1 MNSIWSPEILA
12 RASSLQLKARELV
25 WGYHHGLH
33 RNPRTTKSIEFV
45 DHKPYS
51 IGDPIRDIDWK
62 VVART
67 DRLVV
72 RRHQAE
78 SNLSFIAVVDA
89 SGDMATADGSRP
101 PIESSKFGYAITLA
115 ASMLLLLQGRGEKVG
130 LSLWGGEGATT
141 DWMPPRSSKVHL
153 TEILTN
159 LAATKPANVA
169 GIPERLVQLANRAPK
184 RSVICIFSDF
194 MEPPEEWG
202 PSLRALASR
211 GMDIRIAHLHSQK
224 EFDLDLGVVAQLHGY
239 EDAFQLAIEPD
250 VVRPLF
256 QEVVQDY
263 LSQASGWASNSRA
276 IWIPTPF
283 EKPLQA
289 AFVRLMRGV

>member
-1 MNSIWSPEILA
+1 MNSLWSPEILA

-25 WGYHHGLH
+25 WGYNHGLH

-89 SGDMATADGSRP
+89 SGDMATADGRRP
-101 PIESSKFGYAITLA
+101 PIDNSKFGYGLTLA
-115 ASMLLLLQGRGEKVG
+115 ASMLLLLQSRGEKIG
-130 LSLWGGEGATT
+130 LSLWGGEGANTG
-141 DWMPPRSSKVHL
+141 WIPPRSSKVHL

-159 LAATKPANVA
+159 LAAIKPKGVA
-169 GIPERLVQLANRAPK
+169 RIDQQLIQLANRVPR
-184 RSVICIFSDF
+184 RSIVCVFSDF
-194 MEPPEEWG
+194 MEPPEVWG
-202 PSLRALASR
+202 PCLRALAAR
-211 GMDIRIAHLHSQK
+211 GIDIRIAHLHSQK
-224 EFDLDLGVVAQLHGY
+224 ELDLELGMVAQLHGY
-239 EDAFQLAIEPD
+239 EDEFQLAIEPD

-256 QEVVQDY
+256 KEVVADY
-263 LSQASGWASNSRA
+263 RKQTSTWASNSRA
-276 IWIPTPF
+276 IWIPTAF
-283 EKPLQA
+283 EDPLQT